1 MHMVFH
7 SLTTEPFLELVSIK
21 DIKGAAGNLKGFLE
35 LVNQCDFLGFLQWHL
50 GGPFRMDGISG
61 KGFSL

>member
-7 SLTTEPFLELVSIK
+7 SLTAEPFLELVSIE

-35 LVNQCDFLGFLQWHL
+35 LVNQCDFWDFC
-50 GGPFRMDGISG
+50 DGT
-61 KGFSL
+61 